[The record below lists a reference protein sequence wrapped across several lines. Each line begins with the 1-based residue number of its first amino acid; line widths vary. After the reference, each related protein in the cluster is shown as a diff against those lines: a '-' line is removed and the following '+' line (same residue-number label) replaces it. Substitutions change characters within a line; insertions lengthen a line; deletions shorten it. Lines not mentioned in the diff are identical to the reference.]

1 VARRMLGI
9 GASVDTTFPDPPV
22 PTINSLTPATGVA
35 AGGDSVRISMTHV
48 PSGATITATF
58 GGTSATVTAVS
69 YGEGGYVDVT
79 TPARSAGDV
88 DVSVAHVYG
97 TSTIIQ
103 GFAYTFTQVPLTAGT
118 ATASSGSSEVLLSA
132 TAPTGGTAPYSYQW
146 YRSTTN
152 GVKGSALS
160 GATALSHTDS
170 TVVNGTTYYYTL
182 TATDSAGSPASVDYT
197 QKSAAP
203 GVYATPNVVSSSF
216 EDGTGAGFNIGTGG
230 FVIIVNDPTPR
241 ASGKV
246 VSLHYSGSSSVE
258 RKFTWGMGAAGTW
271 GGSVW
276 IRAKVFIPT
285 NATPSAMRKLIYVNG
300 GASITLLD
308 HPWMVIKQHGVNASG
323 QGLLKLEG
331 SKKVDA
337 SSSTYIATI
346 GTIGWDTWTSLE
358 MEFKIN
364 SAYDVTDGEFRAW
377 VDGTLVK
384 NEGGWAWKKS
394 NVIDNHFVRRVEFGT
409 QWQTTGAVDEYRY
422 FDDAAISTA
431 GRIGP

>member
-1 VARRMLGI
+1 MLGI

-35 AGGDSVRISMTHV
+35 AGGETVRISMTHV

-69 YGEGGYVDVT
+69 YGENGYVDVT
-79 TPARSAGDV
+79 TPPRSAGDV
-88 DVSVAHVYG
+88 DVSVGHAYG
-97 TSTIIQ
+97 ASTIIQ
-103 GFAYTFTQVPLTAGT
+103 GFAYTFTQVALTAGT
-118 ATASSGSSEVLLSA
+118 ASASAGNSEVLLSA
-132 TAPTGGTAPYSYQW
+132 TAPTGGTAPYTYQW
-146 YRSTTN
+146 FRSTTN
-152 GVKGSALS
+152 GVKGSSL
-160 GATALSHTDS
+160 GASFQTLACTDS

-203 GVYATPNVVSSSF
+203 GSYASPNIATHGF
-216 EDGTGAGFNIGTGG
+216 EDGTAGPYNMGTAGN
-230 FVIIVNDPTPR
+230 VIVTDDPTPR

-246 VSLHYSGSSSVE
+246 VSIHYTGSSSVE
-258 RKFTWGMGAAGTW
+258 RKISWGLGAAGSF
-271 GGSVW
+271 GNSVW

-300 GASITLLD
+300 GANITLLD
-308 HPWMVIKQHGVNASG
+308 HPWMVVKQHGVNATG

-331 SKKVDA
+331 SKKVNAA
-337 SSSTYIATI
+337 SNTYIATI
-346 GTIGWDTWTSLE
+346 GALDWDTWYSLE
-358 MEFKIN
+358 MEFLMN

-377 VDGTLVK
+377 LDGSLLK

-409 QWQTTGAVDEYRY
+409 QWQATGTVDEYRY
-422 FDDAAISTA
+422 FDDVAISTA